1 MRALI
6 SADMEGATAVTYP
19 EDCMLGTHQFNRMRP
34 MFTGDV
40 NAVALGFFD
49 AGAEEVLVCEAH
61 GSMRN
66 LILEQ
71 LDPRIRMITGR
82 HKTYSMMEG
91 VQSRPDLVAFVG
103 YHAPAGGEGI
113 LSHTMIGPLLVEA
126 RLNGEVMSEG
136 YLNALLGFE
145 YGARVAVVSGDDKT
159 CADATRYAPQANG
172 VAVKQAIDRYTA
184 DCLNPEVT
192 SALLRKA
199 AAESVDSPLFA
210 ATEPPY
216 VCDVEFAVTS
226 AAAACAMIP
235 GVHRI
240 GSRYV
245 RLTFGTADELYQCF
259 TVLCRVATGSAEQ
272 IYG

>member
-49 AGAEEVLVCEAH
+49 AGAQEVLVCEAH

-71 LDPRIRMITGR
+71 LDPRVRMITGR
-82 HKTYSMMEG
+82 HKTFSMMEG

-103 YHAPAGGEGI
+103 YHAPAGGPGI

-136 YLNALLGFE
+136 YLNALLGNE
-145 YGARVAVVSGDDKT
+145 YGTRVAVVSGDDKT
-159 CADATRYAPQANG
+159 CEDAARYAPSARG
-172 VAVKQAIDRYTA
+172 VAVKRAIDRYTA
-184 DCLNPEVT
+184 DCLHPEVT
-192 SALLRKA
+192 SALLREA
-199 AAESVDSPLFA
+199 AAQSAGAARFA
-210 ATEPPY
+210 PTEPPY
-216 VCDVEFAVTS
+216 VCDAEFSVTS

-235 GVHRI
+235 CVDRLDE
-240 GSRYV
+240 RRV
-245 RLTFGTADELYQCF
+245 RMTFTTVAELYQCF
-259 TVLCRVATGSAEQ
+259 TVVCRVATGAAEQ